1 MNAKITLSHSD
12 FHRYKI
18 KGFSE
23 ALDFLNE
30 RAVLNCKVIRF
41 YARTIAINLLY
52 LHILSRR
59 NTTLYI
65 GGLLPP
71 SCPTLPLKP
80 DGSAMKLRISFG
92 KTEYIQ

>member
-30 RAVLNCKVIRF
+30 RAV
-41 YARTIAINLLY
+41 TPTELLFCFQCSFWIIY
-52 LHILSRR
+52 KKSV
-59 NTTLYI
+59 TL
-65 GGLLPP
+65 
-71 SCPTLPLKP
+71 
-80 DGSAMKLRISFG
+80 
-92 KTEYIQ
+92 